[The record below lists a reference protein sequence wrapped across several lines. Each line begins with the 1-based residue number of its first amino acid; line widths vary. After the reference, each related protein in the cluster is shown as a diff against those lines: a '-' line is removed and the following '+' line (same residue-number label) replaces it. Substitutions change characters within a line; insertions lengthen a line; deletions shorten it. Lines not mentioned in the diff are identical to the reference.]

1 MIDTSHEQVD
11 SFSFTKYFSTLLTRK
26 IRFIK
31 VEDDSYQDGYRWKTN
46 VLTPMTGVAGDKI
59 SITRLSFYDQGDSL
73 QAGELL

>member
-1 MIDTSHEQVD
+1 MD

-46 VLTPMTGVAGDKI
+46 ALTPMTGGAGDKI